1 MNILAIETTG
11 AEASVA
17 IIDKAGKITDA
28 ISHENLNHLSFL
40 MPLIGEALEKA
51 NLKMSDIDAVAA
63 SEGPGS
69 FTGIRIGVSS
79 ARAIAQALNLPC
91 IAVPTLK
98 AFLYNLDEEDQN
110 FRDVCTNAEETI
122 FCPLFDARRS
132 QVYGGAYAWMG
143 AKEASV
149 DEQLKEVVE
158 GKAYMLSEI
167 LELLSKEIGKADSV
181 SLYKNIVFFGDDVDK
196 YGTDI
201 EKWAEEALR
210 EDVQI
215 QFAEEN
221 RRYQHAVSVVKLAKE
236 LSKENRTCHYN
247 DLKPNY
253 MRKAEAERKL
263 EEAKAA
269 EKTAEKA
276 RV

>member
-17 IIDKAGKITDA
+17 IIDEAGKITDA

-51 NLKMSDIDAVAA
+51 SLKMSDIDVVAA

-79 ARAIAQALNLPC
+79 ARALAQALNIPC

-98 AFLYNLDEEDQN
+98 AFLYNLDENGQRFKE
-110 FRDVCTNAEETI
+110 VCGESKQTV

-132 QVYGGAYAWMG
+132 QVYGGAYAWSG
-143 AKEASV
+143 TEATSIE
-149 DEQLKEVVE
+149 EQINEVVE

-167 LELLSKEIGKADSV
+167 LEHLAEGINSADV
-181 SLYKNIVFFGDDVDK
+181 TATYRKVIFFGDGVDK
-196 YGTDI
+196 YGEEI
-201 EKWAEEALR
+201 KNWAETSLK
-210 EDVQI
+210 EDVTI
-215 QFAEEN
+215 EFAEEVK
-221 RRYQHAVSVVKLAKE
+221 RYQHAVSVAKLAKE
-236 LSKENRTCHYN
+236 LSKDGRTCHYN

-263 EEAKAA
+263 EEAKATKQT
-269 EKTAEKA
+269 EEA
-276 RV
+276 RG